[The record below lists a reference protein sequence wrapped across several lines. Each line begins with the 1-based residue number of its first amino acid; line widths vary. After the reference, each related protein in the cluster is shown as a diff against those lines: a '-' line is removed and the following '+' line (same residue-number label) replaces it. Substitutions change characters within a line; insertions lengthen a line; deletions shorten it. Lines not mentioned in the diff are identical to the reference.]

1 MIDLLS
7 MFLQGLVTLVFAF
20 IGSYIMWKVAGP
32 RVVVTAI
39 REQMGPILINWLM
52 TPSIP
57 TGKKKK
63 MTADDNEEVE
73 FDEVLAP
80 IDLMMTRAGELVY
93 QKLMGKLGGDV
104 RKKQA
109 VTNDIIEGMS
119 MPGSPYASLLSSINP
134 KLVERALKDGDY
146 MPIILEQLGPLVAR
160 YAENKLNKKG
170 DTFTSSNGGL

>member
-20 IGSYIMWKVAGP
+20 IGSYVMWKVAGP

-52 TPSIP
+52 TPSIG
-57 TGKKKK
+57 TGRKKKS
-63 MTADDNEEVE
+63 TDEDGVE
-73 FDEVLAP
+73 SEADEVVAP

-104 RKKQA
+104 RKRQA
-109 VTNDIIEGMS
+109 VQGDIIDGLS
-119 MPGSPYASLLSSINP
+119 VPGSPFGSLLSQVNP
-134 KLVERALKDGDY
+134 RLLERAMKDGDY
-146 MPIILEQLGPLVAR
+146 LPIILEQLGPLMSR
-160 YAENKLNKKG
+160 YIENKLNKKG
-170 DTFTSSNGGL
+170 DTFTASPGGL